1 MSNGDSDIKLLQGQV
16 KVEAPDLC
24 VDSIARRKNS
34 TQHRRALVHDFND
47 GLTINYANDYPAGVT
62 ISGAVNI
69 GNATINKVNLD
80 SAIIKTANIAN
91 ATISKANLDSAII
104 QTANIAN
111 ATINKA
117 NLDSAII
124 QTANI
129 ENATI
134 HSEGKINDLLA
145 HKIRM
150 NGPLHALLT
159 VKPGG
164 DITNPPPLTS
174 DEMFEQTSG
183 ASLAQVLQTAEQGVT
198 EEFNIKVDLV
208 DAVAELAR
216 MVLWLRSQLQQQKE
230 KLGELSNEVLELKQ
244 TLASVDDNWRWCTK
258 CEGLF
263 YAGHT
268 TNGVCPAPAKS
279 GSREHSSDGSPNYR
293 LLK

>member
-1 MSNGDSDIKLLQGQV
+1 MSNGDSDVKLLQGQV

-24 VDSIARRKNS
+24 VDSAARRKNS

-80 SAIIKTANIAN
+80 SAT
-91 ATISKANLDSAII
+91 I

-124 QTANI
+124 QNANI
-129 ENATI
+129 ANATI

-258 CEGLF
+258 CEALF
-263 YAGHT
+263 YAGDT
-268 TNGVCPAPAKS
+268 TNGVCPAPAKG
-279 GSREHSSDGSPNYR
+279 GSHEHSSDGSPNYR